1 MNVVEST
8 LIVVAC
14 SETINTVTQSAPTAV
29 IQSVP
34 AVVTQSAPHRLSDNQ
49 RSYVTSSNQ
58 APYILGMIS
67 PNLRLQ
73 PSSLAESL
81 HLHTILYYTYCTCTT
96 PTTIYYPTIYTYCTC
111 TTPTT
116 IYYPTIYTILTA
128 PVLYLLQSTILLY
141 TLTAPVLHLLHL
153 LHLYYTSLIPSSSP
167 SRAWERG

>member
-1 MNVVEST
+1 MNVVST

-14 SETINTVTQSAPTAV
+14 SETITTVTQSAPTAV

-81 HLHTILYYTYCTCTT
+81 HLLSCTTLTAPVYTYY
-96 PTTIYYPTIYTYCTC
+96 IYYPTT
-111 TTPTT
+111 
-116 IYYPTIYTILTA
+116 LTA
-128 PVLYLLQSTILLY
+128 PVLYLLQSTILLH
-141 TLTAPVLHLLHL
+141 LLHLSTPTTSIILLHL
-153 LHLYYTSLIPSSSP
+153 LHLYYTYYNLLSYYTYCTCTIPTTIYYP
-167 SRAWERG
+167 TTLTAPVLH